1 MWPKSEG
8 GPRIRR
14 NEDANKAS
22 ITKVGWRIVMDNDSI
37 WARIM
42 RDKYVKNNNFFRISK
57 KEGDPLFGKK
67 LLIIKNIL
75 ELT

>member
-1 MWPKSEG
+1 
-8 GPRIRR
+8 
-14 NEDANKAS
+14 
-22 ITKVGWRIVMDNDSI
+22 MDNDSI